1 MSKTYITQALRRLV
15 ESRAHGQCEYCLL
28 PSELAFMLP
37 HEVDHVIAVK
47 HGGAT
52 HENNLAL
59 TCWRCNR
66 YKGSDLTSF
75 DPLTGALTP
84 LFNPRLASWIT
95 HFGLVEA
102 RIEGKTAEGRTTI
115 QLLRLN
121 APDRLVERQRLIMFG
136 RFPMPSQD

>member
-37 HEVDHVIAVK
+37 HEVDHVVAEK
-47 HGGAT
+47 HGGST
-52 HENNLAL
+52 NEHNLAF

-75 DPLTGALTP
+75 DPHTGTLTP
-84 LFNPRLASWIT
+84 LFNPRRAAWT
-95 HFGLVEA
+95 DHFGLVEA

-121 APDRLVERQRLIMFG
+121 APERIAERQRLIGLG
-136 RFPMPSQD
+136 RFPIP